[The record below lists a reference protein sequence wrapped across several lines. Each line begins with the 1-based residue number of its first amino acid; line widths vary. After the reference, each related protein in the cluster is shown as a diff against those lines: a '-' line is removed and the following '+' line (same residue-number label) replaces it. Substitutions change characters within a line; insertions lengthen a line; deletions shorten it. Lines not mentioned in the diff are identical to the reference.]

1 MGVGVTATEIKLGV
15 EAANDINKETA
26 VVGAKTDNPEEKDV
40 AAAVIDWI
48 NAHGGIAGRKVVY
61 VRQQTDETSGT
72 WASQA
77 QAACSNFAE
86 DNHVF
91 AAISSSVGGD
101 DSLAACLASHQTPL
115 VEEDFWPFDAGEYGR
130 FGSYLYQPGRA
141 IPERWTTGYVDGLYD
156 HHFFDGGKVGIIR
169 FDKLVFANMATA
181 MRNRLAAHGVAVTD
195 EQAVLTPAGISDFG
209 TMGAQIGNA
218 ILSFRSKGVDRV
230 LFAEYG
236 GILPFVMLAAADG
249 QKYHPRY
256 GFSTIDR
263 ANTQASQ
270 SSSSQLHGAM
280 NVGWAPDEDVTNS
293 QDNRGGNAALCLQIG
308 KEKGVAGSSGTG
320 GFRLY
325 MHLFCDSILFLKTA
339 LDRAPAL
346 TPEGLR
352 ASVESL
358 GTSYDSPYTYG
369 TRLGPGRHDGAAVM
383 RTTQYDDGCGCFV
396 YSDANILPMP

>member
-15 EAANDINKETA
+15 EAANDINKETS
-26 VVGAKTDNPEEKDV
+26 VVGAKTTNPEEKDV
-40 AAAVIDWI
+40 AAAVISWI
-48 NAHGGIAGRKVVY
+48 NDHGGIAGRKVVY
-61 VRQQTDETSGT
+61 VRQQTDQTSGT

-77 QAACSNFAE
+77 QTTCANFAE

-101 DSLAACLASHQTPL
+101 DSLAACLTAHQTPL
-115 VEEDFWPFDAGEYGR
+115 VQEDFWPFDAAAYAK
-130 FGSYLYQPGRA
+130 FGNYMYQPGRS

-169 FDKLVFANMATA
+169 FDKPVFAAMASS
-181 MRNRLAAHGVAVTD
+181 MRNRLGAHGIAVTD
-195 EQAVLTPAGISDFG
+195 EEAVLTPASVADFG
-209 TMGAQIGNA
+209 AMGAQIGNA

-236 GILPFVMLAAADG
+236 GILPFIMLAAADG

-256 GFSTIDR
+256 GFSSIDR
-263 ANTQASQ
+263 ANTQAGQ
-270 SSSSQLHGAM
+270 SSASQLHGAM
-280 NVGWAPDEDVTNS
+280 NVGWTPDEDVTNN
-293 QDNRGGNAALCLQIG
+293 QDRRGGNAALCLQIA
-308 KEKGVAGSSGTG
+308 KEKGVAGDG
-320 GFRLY
+320 GGLRLY
-325 MHLFCDSILFLKTA
+325 MQLFCDSMFFLKAA
-339 LDRAPAL
+339 LDHATAL

-352 ASVESL
+352 AAAESL

-369 TRLGPGRHDGAAVM
+369 TRLGPNRHDGAALM

-396 YSDANILPMP
+396 YSDGNTIPLQ